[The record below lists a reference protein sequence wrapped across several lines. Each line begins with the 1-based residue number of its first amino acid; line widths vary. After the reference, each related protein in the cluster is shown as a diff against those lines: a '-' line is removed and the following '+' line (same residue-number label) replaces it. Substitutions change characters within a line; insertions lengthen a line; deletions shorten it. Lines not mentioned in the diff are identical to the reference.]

1 MIEVKNRV
9 NAAVRNN
16 EHLQAALT
24 SNVEYIFLLQSNIMT
39 LKETVDRIHDAGKK
53 AFVHLDF
60 VAGIARDKAGLQLLK
75 FFGVDGIITTR
86 TGMIKPAKE
95 VGLITI
101 QRFFIVD
108 SHSIDTAVDSIK
120 ISNPDLVE
128 VMPGV
133 IFHKIEEIAKQVN
146 VPVMTA
152 GLIDTEEAL
161 QASIDAGAKAVA
173 TSKVELWG
181 K

>member
-1 MIEVKNRV
+1 MVDIKYRV
-9 NAAVRNN
+9 NAAVRSD
-16 EHLQAALT
+16 EYLQAALD
-24 SNVEYIFLLQSNIMT
+24 SKAHYIFLLQSNVLT
-39 LKETVDRIHDAGKK
+39 LKDNVDRIHEAGKM

-60 VAGIARDKAGLQLLK
+60 VAGIARDKVGLQLLK
-75 FFGVDGIITTR
+75 KLGVDGIITTR
-86 TGMIKPAKE
+86 TSMIKTAKE
-95 VGLITI
+95 AGFITI
-101 QRFFIVD
+101 QRFFIID

-128 VMPGV
+128 VMPAV
-133 IFHKIEEIAKQVN
+133 IYHKIAEIAKQVN

-152 GLIDTEEAL
+152 GLIDTEEDL

-173 TSKVELWG
+173 TSQIELWG